1 MMKEIESSEKE
12 IAEGMALDWKTVSA
26 EPRRELLGDYP
37 AWRLEAALSTNF
49 VCKPAT

>member
-1 MMKEIESSEKE
+1 MREIKSSEKE

-26 EPRRELLGDYP
+26 ELRWELLGDYP
-37 AWRLEAALSTNF
+37 AWCAEAALSTNF